1 MQIYLFLNGKQVGP
15 YPVEQVQAMLG
26 DGTLM
31 PSTQAW
37 HETQPAWVPVAQL
50 VGGTAVTE
58 EVVDEEVVD
67 EEVVDEEVEIPGE
80 GEVILRVTHQAEYS
94 RGQLLLRTFLGVFY
108 LVLPHTICLVVLGF
122 VIDVCMLV
130 AWFAILFTGR
140 YPAGIYQFVV
150 SVHQWGVRWA
160 ATVVNLGDG
169 YPAFGLGN
177 KRDAVSLQITQPATF
192 SRLHCILRI
201 FAPIYVG
208 IPHGI
213 CLVFRQI
220 AGIILFVVAFFAVLF
235 TGKYP
240 KSMHDFQVG
249 NLRWGIRVMAY
260 ITMLSDRYPPFS
272 GKP

>member
-31 PSTQAW
+31 PDTQAW
-37 HETQPAWVPVAQL
+37 HETLPAWVPVTQL
-50 VGGTAVTE
+50 VGGTAVT
-58 EVVDEEVVD
+58 

-80 GEVILRVTHQAEYS
+80 GEVILRVTHQASYS
-94 RGQLLLRTFLGVFY
+94 RSQVLLRIPPWVLLIY
-108 LVLPHTICLVVLGF
+108 LPHLFCLAFLS
-122 VIDVCMLV
+122 V
-130 AWFAILFTGR
+130 AWVGCTVIAWLAILGTAS
-140 YPAGIYQFVV
+140 YPARLYHFVTRIL
-150 SVHQWGVRWA
+150 QWKVRVA
-160 ATVVNLGDG
+160 LCMVGLTDG
-169 YPAFGLGN
+169 YPSLGLGTN
-177 KRDAVSLQITQPATF
+177 DELMYPLIIRQVRF
-192 SRLHCILRI
+192 SRVHGILR
-201 FAPIYVG
+201 FFSLIYVG

-213 CLVFRQI
+213 CLLFRQI

-240 KSMHDFQVG
+240 KGMHDFQVG
-249 NLRWGIRVMAY
+249 NFRWGMRVMAY